1 MSEARSH
8 SICVREYEQDTDAL
22 GIVHHA
28 TCLRWMER
36 APERTRSDWLR
47 GPGERHDVM
56 AAPSPKSVVS
66 EVDLRFRRPAR
77 LDHLLDSL
85 GAS

>member
-8 SICVREYEQDTDAL
+8 SICVRGYDQDTDGR

-28 TCLRWMER
+28 TCQRWMER

-47 GPGERHDVM
+47 GLGERHDVM
-56 AAPSPKSVVS
+56 AAPSRQSVVS

-77 LDHLLDSL
+77 LDHLLDTL